1 MQVKINTLRRA
12 IHDLLYLGIDNE
24 PIYSD
29 QFCRLNSEVY
39 QQTEALYECQGSTDE
54 EEASLCIVLLLGY
67 SVTAYDHGDK
77 EEKVQSVLNRSWKI
91 LDRLPASLLKCQ
103 LLVICYGKVFDE
115 ALAKE
120 LNEIISGWNKGELT
134 LEQTEVIEELK
145 NLKEDPYPFEEIKE

>member
-54 EEASLCIVLLLGY
+54 EEASSSSFGIF
-67 SVTAYDHGDK
+67 
-77 EEKVQSVLNRSWKI
+77 
-91 LDRLPASLLKCQ
+91 
-103 LLVICYGKVFDE
+103 CYR
-115 ALAKE
+115 
-120 LNEIISGWNKGELT
+120 I
-134 LEQTEVIEELK
+134 
-145 NLKEDPYPFEEIKE
+145 